1 MVILQSKLQ
10 TPKRYQTLHRKRLI
24 KLFENICQYK
34 LIAVTAGAGYGK
46 TTLVTDAL
54 ESLNVVPVWYLLD
67 MQDSDF
73 LVFISYLYAAIQHH
87 FPDPRENKKEHPL
100 PKTSLQK
107 QTDMLLEWLAFL
119 EKRVTRHTVLVLDD
133 YHLVQESPRINHAV
147 EFILDRLPCH
157 VHMVIIGRK
166 DLNLRLSS
174 LRAKE
179 QLVEMGENDLSFTAG
194 EIKLFFAGTRLQTDT
209 DIKEIHSSTGGWA
222 AGLVLLRYTFH
233 KKTPK
238 AIAHSLKLF
247 KQTPRYIFAYLKE
260 NVFDP
265 QPAPIKAF
273 MMKAAL
279 LEVIDI
285 HCCSK
290 IFNVNNADTI
300 INKMIADHLMIFP
313 VDESGTIFY
322 LHHLFKE
329 FLTDQLKKTFPE
341 TAIHQLHCTIAR
353 EMENEDIFQALDHF
367 IEGHAFHEAIRLIE
381 THEIKFLLEG
391 KTIFLEKCLKKI
403 PKPII
408 EQNPQLLLAQA
419 KLLTYFGNPG
429 KAVEKLIQAHQLF
442 KKQASREDMVK
453 CMVELGSQYYFTGYV
468 KEAKLL
474 MEQVIGDIEKP
485 STTFSIAMTYLTF
498 LSSVLGE
505 FETAK
510 KYYKIFFEAIEELPD
525 FERKISR
532 ALINTSYTYTLYI
545 NGEFERAQQE
555 NKKLLDTVLELNIDP
570 CLPLVYYQLS
580 ATSFFLGEFQEGA
593 AFARKGIKACE
604 KISLSDSR
612 KGWNCL
618 AWAQNCMGLGK
629 PDQAME
635 LIDAGIELFEAPG
648 NRWGMANAWE
658 CLHQVYLAQGKIESA
673 RQILNRA
680 IEVIEGYGLVLT
692 EGILENSR
700 ANLLMMEHQFSTALD
715 GLEQAGKK
723 LDGANFHKFNN
734 HLLTAKAHFKTG
746 NTGDAVKQLSCALL
760 LSENNA
766 YDRFV
771 KKEADWLIPF
781 INDVSHDLKDAL
793 SQNAPFKKRSGT
805 YLETLFKHELIEA
818 PPPLKINLLGKFN
831 VSIGDRNLPLSVW
844 KSSKAL
850 MIFKYLSA
858 NRHQGFIPREVLI
871 ELLWPEEDIRKT
883 GSRFNMAMSALRKT
897 LEPHLSP
904 KSPSAYIERKKDQY
918 RLYPGAKIRI
928 DAEHFSD
935 AVIAVNAEKNH
946 PQKSLETCL
955 LAQSLYRGP
964 FLEEDRY
971 EEWCIEK
978 RERFTADYL
987 KILREIVILYK
998 EENNIEKAIFFTR
1011 KILDTDPFDENAFKR
1026 LMIFYAGSG
1035 HLSKTKKTYLNY
1047 KTMAEQMDFPVR
1059 SDIRNLYRKLIQE
1072 TDSV

>member
-10 TPKRYQTLHRKRLI
+10 TPKRYHTLHRERLI
-24 KLFENICQYK
+24 KRFENSCQYK

-54 ESLNVVPVWYLLD
+54 EAMNVVPIWYLLD

-73 LVFISYLYAAIQHH
+73 LVFISYLYAAVQHH
-87 FPDPRENKKEHPL
+87 FPDPKEDKKERPL
-100 PKTSLQK
+100 PKASLQK

-119 EKRVTRHTVLVLDD
+119 EKRVTHPTALVLDD
-133 YHLVQESPRINHAV
+133 YHLVQESPQINHAV
-147 EFILDRLPCH
+147 EFILDRLPGH
-157 VHMVIIGRK
+157 VHLVIIGRK
-166 DLNLRLSS
+166 NLSLRLSS

-179 QLVEMGENDLSFTAG
+179 QLIEIGENDLTFTAS
-194 EIKLFFAGTRLQTDT
+194 EIKLFFAGTLLQTDT
-209 DIKEIHSSTGGWA
+209 FIKEIRSSTGGWA

-233 KKTPK
+233 KKTPE
-238 AIAHSLKLF
+238 ALADSLELF

-265 QPAPIKAF
+265 QPPHIKAF

-279 LEVIDI
+279 LERIDTR
-285 HCCSK
+285 CCGK
-290 IFNVNNADTI
+290 IFNVNDAGTI

-329 FLTDQLKKTFPE
+329 FLTTQLKKTFSE
-341 TAIHQLHCTIAR
+341 SEIHQLHCTIAR
-353 EMENEDIFQALDHF
+353 EKENEDVFQALDHF
-367 IEGHAFHEAIRLIE
+367 IEGHAFHEAIRLID
-381 THEIKFLLEG
+381 THEMKFLIEG
-391 KTIFLEKCLKKI
+391 KIIFLEKCLKKI

-429 KAVEKLIQAHQLF
+429 KAVENLIQAHQLF
-442 KKQASREDMVK
+442 KKRESKEDMVK

-474 MEQVIGDIEKP
+474 MEQVIDQIEKP
-485 STTFSIAMTYLTF
+485 STTYSIAMTYLTF

-510 KYYKIFFEAIEELPD
+510 KYYKTFFEVIEELPD
-525 FERKISR
+525 LERKISR

-555 NKKLLDTVLELNIDP
+555 NKKLLKTVQSLNIDP

-580 ATSFFLGEFQEGA
+580 ATSFFLGEFQEGV
-593 AFARKGIKACE
+593 AFARKGVETCE

-658 CLHQVYLAQGKIESA
+658 CQHQVYLAQGKIESA

-692 EGILENSR
+692 EGILGNSR

-715 GLEQAGKK
+715 CLEQAGKK

-746 NTGDAVKQLSCALL
+746 NTGDAVRQLSHALL

-766 YDRFV
+766 YDRFI
-771 KKEADWLIPF
+771 KKEADWLVPLI
-781 INDVSHDLKDAL
+781 KEAL
-793 SQNAPFKKRSGT
+793 SQHAPFKKKSGT
-805 YLETLFKHELIEA
+805 YLETLFKNELTEA
-818 PPPLKINLLGKFN
+818 PPQLKINLLGKFN
-831 VSIGDRNLPLSVW
+831 VTIGDQKLPLSAW

-850 MIFKYLSA
+850 MIFKYLAA
-858 NRHQGFIPREVLI
+858 NRRQGFIPREVLI
-871 ELLWPEEDIRKT
+871 ELLWPEEDIQKT

-904 KSPSAYIERKKDQY
+904 KSASAYIERKKDQY
-918 RLYPGAKIRI
+918 RLYQGSRIRI
-928 DAEHFSD
+928 DAEQFSD
-935 AVIAVNAEKNH
+935 AIIAVNTQKNN
-946 PQKSLETCL
+946 PQKRLEICL
-955 LAQSLYRGP
+955 LAQSLYQGA

-971 EEWCIEK
+971 EEWCIGK
-978 RERFTADYL
+978 RERFMAKYL
-987 KILREIVILYK
+987 KILREIVAIY
-998 EENNIEKAIFFTR
+998 EGENHIEKAILFTG
-1011 KILDTDPFDENAFKR
+1011 KILDADPFDENAFKL
-1026 LMIFYAGSG
+1026 LMTFYAGSG

-1047 KTMAEQMDFPVR
+1047 KTMAEQMDCPVR
-1059 SDIRNLYRKLIQE
+1059 SDIKNLYRKLIQE